1 MGDLNAKIGK
11 EHVYQQVV
19 GKHSLHENTND
30 NGELVCE
37 YAIANDI
44 KIIST
49 YYQHKRTHTGTW
61 TSPDG
66 TISKQIDH
74 VLVDAK
80 KKSIIEDVRTMRGP
94 NCDSDHFLVKTII
107 KQKLIRTQTNAVKTI
122 K

>member
-1 MGDLNAKIGK
+1 MGDLNTKIGK

-30 NGELVCE
+30 NGELVCD
-37 YAIANDI
+37 YAMANDM

-49 YYQHKRTHTGTW
+49 YYQHKRIHTGTW

-66 TISKQIDH
+66 TILNQTDH

-80 KKSIIEDVRTMRGP
+80 KKSITEDVRTMRLP
-94 NCDSDHFLVKTII
+94 NCDSDHVLVRTII
-107 KQKLIRTQTNAVKTI
+107 KQKFDQNTN
-122 K
+122 